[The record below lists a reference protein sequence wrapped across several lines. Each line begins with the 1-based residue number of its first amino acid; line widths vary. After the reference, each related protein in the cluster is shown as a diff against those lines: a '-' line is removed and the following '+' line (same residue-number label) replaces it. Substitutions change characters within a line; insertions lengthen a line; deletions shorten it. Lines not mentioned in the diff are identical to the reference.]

1 MEIPLV
7 LLTFLIHNR
16 IKFKRQEIFQ
26 IKILFIKEH
35 FCAKITRYMP
45 MVMKMTTR
53 TFTTQSRKLGRKN
66 DQYRMIISSCL
77 LKKLSF

>member
-1 MEIPLV
+1 MEILLV

-35 FCAKITRYMP
+35 FCVKITKYMP
-45 MVMKMTTR
+45 MVMKMTMHTY
-53 TFTTQSRKLGRKN
+53 TIQFKKHGKKN
-66 DQYRMIISSCL
+66 D
-77 LKKLSF
+77 